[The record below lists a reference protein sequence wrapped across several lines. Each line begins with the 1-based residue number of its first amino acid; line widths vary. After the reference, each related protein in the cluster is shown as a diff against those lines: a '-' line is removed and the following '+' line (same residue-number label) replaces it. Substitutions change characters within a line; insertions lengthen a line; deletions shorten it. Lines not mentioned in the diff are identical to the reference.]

1 MKKVK
6 IAGIILSIFWM
17 ILIFCFSNQTAVKS
31 DTISRNIVTSFII
44 DHIEG
49 YGLLEEAEQN
59 LIADNLDFVIRKMA
73 HFTEYAILGI
83 FYCITL
89 IGFEINKKYSN
100 KRLLFI
106 SSIMCCIYSMSD
118 EFHQLFIEGRSGNI
132 RDICIDTLGGIT
144 GAIFV
149 ILILK
154 IIYKIIHKRK

>member
-83 FYCITL
+83 FYCIV
-89 IGFEINKKYSN
+89 
-100 KRLLFI
+100 LF
-106 SSIMCCIYSMSD
+106 CI
-118 EFHQLFIEGRSGNI
+118 FI
-132 RDICIDTLGGIT
+132 
-144 GAIFV
+144 
-149 ILILK
+149 
-154 IIYKIIHKRK
+154 